1 MSVKIYEAMM
11 NKINQHNA
19 RILANKI
26 GAVDKFIT
34 FRSILIPLLEE
45 ANDFTKNETEKTA
58 IKLIREMLFITRF
71 NAEAR
76 AEYEA
81 GKVHA
86 FFINNIMFYDAF
98 EGNESHVSILVSE
111 CDSDRKLRMDFNK
124 TVRYYSSDI
133 SREYGEIKDSI
144 AEVLR
149 NNEQE
154 RVNNVDLINKF
165 NIHRGEL

>member
-34 FRSILIPLLEE
+34 FRNILIPLLEE
-45 ANDFTKNETEKTA
+45 ANEFNENEKEKTA
-58 IKLIREMLFITRF
+58 IKLVREMLFITRF

-76 AEYEA
+76 KEYNSGEKYA
-81 GKVHA
+81 YFV
-86 FFINNIMFYDAF
+86 NNIMFYDSF
-98 EGNESHVSILVSE
+98 EGNESYVKLLVSI
-111 CDSDRKLRMDFNK
+111 CDSDSEIRKSFNK

-133 SREYGEIKDSI
+133 NREYGNIENSI
-144 AEVLR
+144 EEVLK
-149 NNEQE
+149 NNKQE
-154 RVNNVDLINKF
+154 RMNNIDLINKF
-165 NIHRGEL
+165 NIHRNEF